1 MKKYLVIGNPVEH
14 SLSPKLH
21 NYWFKKNKVDAVY
34 EKKQINLSDIKE
46 IINNLRKGNISGV
59 NVTVPFKKAV
69 ISFLDE
75 MTPLA
80 KETQSVNTIYKEKEK
95 IIGDNTDVYGFSQAL
110 NQIQFNSEGK
120 KIFILGS
127 GGVVPS
133 LVVALR
139 KLKASKIIVSN
150 RTKEKAEI
158 LKKTYPFIEV
168 VEWGK
173 IKSFDMIVNATTLGL
188 KDSDEIY
195 LDYKEIGKN
204 KLFYDI
210 IYNPKKT
217 KFLLKAKEF
226 GNKVENGKKMFAF
239 QAQLAFQVWHKIKP
253 AIDKETL
260 EILEND

>member
-1 MKKYLVIGNPVEH
+1 M
-14 SLSPKLH
+14 
-21 NYWFKKNKVDAVY
+21 
-34 EKKQINLSDIKE
+34 KKQINLSDIKE
-46 IINNLRKGNISGV
+46 IINNLRKENISGV

-158 LKKTYPFIEV
+158 LKKRIH
-168 VEWGK
+168 
-173 IKSFDMIVNATTLGL
+173 L
-188 KDSDEIY
+188 
-195 LDYKEIGKN
+195 
-204 KLFYDI
+204 
-210 IYNPKKT
+210 
-217 KFLLKAKEF
+217 
-226 GNKVENGKKMFAF
+226 
-239 QAQLAFQVWHKIKP
+239 
-253 AIDKETL
+253 
-260 EILEND
+260 

>member
-21 NYWFKKNKVDAVY
+21 NYWFKKNKVDAIY

-46 IINNLRKGNISGV
+46 IVDDIRKGNILGV
-59 NVTVPFKKAV
+59 NVTVPFKKA
-69 ISFLDE
+69 IIPFLDE
-75 MTPLA
+75 MSPLA

-95 IIGDNTDVYGFSQAL
+95 VIGENTDVYGFSQAL
-110 NQIQFNSEGK
+110 NQIKFNIEGK
-120 KIFILGS
+120 KFFILGS

-133 LVVALR
+133 LVVAL
-139 KLKASKIIVSN
+139 KKSKASKIIISN

-158 LKKTYPFIEV
+158 LKKTYPFIEI
-168 VEWGK
+168 EWGR
-173 IKSFDMIVNATTLGL
+173 IKSFDMIINATSLGL
-188 KDSDEIY
+188 KDSDEIR

-226 GNKVENGKKMFAF
+226 GNKVENGKTMFAY
-239 QAQLAFQVWHKIKP
+239 QAQLAFQVWHNIKP
-253 AIDKETL
+253 VIDNETL
-260 EILEND
+260 ELLEDD